1 MFRQSTGHFQFDV
14 CKILELYRSVHTA
27 SVYFLVCSKNH
38 PEIDSYRVE
47 KLHLFIIINLIN
59 FSFYGFNLLY

>member
-1 MFRQSTGHFQFDV
+1 MFRQSTGHFQFHD
-14 CKILELYRSVHTA
+14 CNIQELYRSVHTA

-38 PEIDSYRVE
+38 TENDSYRVD
-47 KLHLFIIINLIN
+47 KFHWFIIILIN